1 MWLWFR
7 VNNKKVV
14 IGGQTMDVIKS
25 YKDLCEEIEIWKE
38 RIKAYK
44 VEIEALKKLAKFE
57 GPSDISAIDYTRPS
71 VSTSGQLGFE
81 DALIRIQKIESHIE
95 LHKDTIERLER
106 SKENLE
112 ERIEQLE
119 GLDKR
124 VIYKRDVEGK
134 KLYEIADELGF
145 SEIYIKKIS
154 ARNPRE

>member
-14 IGGQTMDVIKS
+14 IRGQTMDVIKS